1 MSIHSQR
8 TILVATD
15 EGFHL
20 FNGTGTSRVDD
31 LAGREVGRSRSA
43 AGHSAI
49 VEGREVWRSAEGHR
63 SSPAATVVKRKATC
77 LAATPGGLL
86 VGTARVH
93 LLRLVRDR
101 LVGRLYS
108 SRTGISPRCY
118 EFAPGRYHEVGSA
131 PKAPPTHE

>member
-49 VEGREVWRSAEGHR
+49 VEGARGVAER
-63 SSPAATVVKRKATC
+63 
-77 LAATPGGLL
+77 
-86 VGTARVH
+86 
-93 LLRLVRDR
+93 
-101 LVGRLYS
+101 
-108 SRTGISPRCY
+108 
-118 EFAPGRYHEVGSA
+118 
-131 PKAPPTHE
+131 